1 MLKERLPFEH
11 AIEKKG
17 EASSFADL
25 SMEDPVNL
33 VPIIEK
39 FTNYQVDVAHW
50 FQVVLH
56 FFRNSPSK
64 EAYGRWEI
72 HRWSLPQI
80 GRSVLS
86 G

>member
-25 SMEDPVNL
+25 SMEDLVNL

-39 FTNYQVDVAHW
+39 FTSYQVDVAH
-50 FQVVLH
+50 
-56 FFRNSPSK
+56 
-64 EAYGRWEI
+64 
-72 HRWSLPQI
+72 
-80 GRSVLS
+80 
-86 G
+86 